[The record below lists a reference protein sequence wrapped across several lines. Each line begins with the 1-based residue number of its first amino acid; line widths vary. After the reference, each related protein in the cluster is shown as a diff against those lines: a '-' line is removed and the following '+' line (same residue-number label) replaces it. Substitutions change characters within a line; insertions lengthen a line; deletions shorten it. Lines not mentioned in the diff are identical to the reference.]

1 MKSRTVTANSAG
13 TFTYSPWIVLSH
25 LSYDMNI
32 GYTADPQQG
41 ATGTYS
47 VQVTEADPE
56 QFRTAQF
63 SRVTTTLTITC
74 INNDFHGLVAGD
86 GVNIRCSGSTG
97 WDTTSGF
104 SREVATAT
112 NTTVFTITVADS
124 GPTAGVLEYCPLP
137 IQDLTSYS
145 AVSGRK
151 QGTVV
156 GSAAMVRIA
165 KVAGTLAGKV
175 NLTVAQAGF

>member
-1 MKSRTVTANSAG
+1 MRSRTVTANSAG

-25 LSYDMNI
+25 LSYDMNV

-47 VQVTEADPE
+47 VQITEASPDY
-56 QFRTAQF
+56 FRKAQF
-63 SRVTTTLTITC
+63 SRTTTTLTVTC
-74 INNDFHGLVAGD
+74 VDGDFHGLVAGD

-97 WDTTSGF
+97 WDTTNGF
-104 SREVATAT
+104 SLQLATAT

-124 GPTAGVLEYCPLP
+124 GPTSGVLEYAPLP

-151 QGTVV
+151 QGTIV
-156 GSAAMVRIA
+156 GAAAMVRIA
-165 KVAGTLAGKV
+165 KVSGSLDGKV
-175 NLTVAQAGF
+175 NLTVTQAGY